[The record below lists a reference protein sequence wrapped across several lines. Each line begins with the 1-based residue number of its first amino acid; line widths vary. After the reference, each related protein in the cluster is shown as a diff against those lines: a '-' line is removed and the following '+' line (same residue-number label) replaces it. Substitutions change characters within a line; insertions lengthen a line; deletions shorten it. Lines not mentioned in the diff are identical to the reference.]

1 MSDGCDLLELLSSSA
16 VEQRVPA
23 DTRCAVLQFPDP
35 VPDPA
40 CTGLN
45 TRAGI
50 LPTESSE
57 LDRFDRGVLHGHLRC
72 RLPCEVPGPVGD
84 RSGSARCQRCNT
96 AAGASRPSFIT
107 SRTSRSTGPSRRRA
121 SPGAAGGSAYVGVR
135 SVQEGCVLSED
146 PDVLPLAIRLVT
158 SDPDK
163 HVRAMAG

>member
-1 MSDGCDLLELLSSSA
+1 MSDGCDLLELLSSPA

-45 TRAGI
+45 TSAGI

-72 RLPCEVPGPVGD
+72 RLLCEVPGPVGD
-84 RSGSARCQRCNT
+84 RSGSARCQRCSTRGRRVT
-96 AAGASRPSFIT
+96 AVVHYIKNLEKYRPISTTSIPGCGWRQCIRWRAIGARRMRAVRMT
-107 SRTSRSTGPSRRRA
+107 RTSCRSR
-121 SPGAAGGSAYVGVR
+121 SA
-135 SVQEGCVLSED
+135 L
-146 PDVLPLAIRLVT
+146 
-158 SDPDK
+158 
-163 HVRAMAG
+163 